1 MSAWQIYRPTPQQP
15 WTQERAAH
23 LHRRSVF
30 GSTWNELQ
38 RDLSGKPQEAVS
50 RVLSDEARID
60 GIPDEFASLA
70 NLIGNAAAVQP
81 NVERLKA
88 WWIYRIL
95 FTPAPLQERLTLM
108 WHNHFATSN
117 LKVNNLPFMKLQN
130 DTLREH
136 ATAPFGELLH
146 AMLHDPALLT
156 WLDAPSNRRGH
167 ANENLS
173 RELMELFTLGIGNY
187 TEADVKHVARALTG
201 LTVKEGRFQFN
212 AHRHDAGE
220 KTILHKTGPF
230 DADQLADILLQNP
243 ATAQRLAGKLIAE
256 FCSEGVVN
264 ETAHNELASQLR
276 TSNLD
281 IGKAVETILR
291 SELFFSDANINSR
304 ICDPMSFLIAP
315 LRALELFDKPPSTLA
330 LSEWLQRMGL
340 DLFNPPNV
348 AGWPGN
354 RSWLTTRTVIA
365 RANYVAA
372 IISGDVYRPANA
384 PDLQKLAKKH
394 SASKNDAFETMM
406 RILLLGGANENQAQ
420 EPIKSTIDSREANTV
435 LALLTGFHAH
445 LH

>member
-1 MSAWQIYRPTPQQP
+1 MSAWHIYQPSPQQP
-15 WTQERAAH
+15 WTPERAVH
-23 LHRRSVF
+23 LHRRCVF
-30 GSTWNELQ
+30 GATWNELQ
-38 RDLSGKPQEAVS
+38 RDLSSKPQEAVS

-60 GIPDEFASLA
+60 GIPDDFTSLT
-70 NLIGNAAAVQP
+70 NLIGNAAIVQP

-88 WWIYRIL
+88 WWIYRVL

-130 DTLREH
+130 DTLRQH
-136 ATAPFGELLH
+136 ATAPFGDLLH
-146 AMLHDPALLT
+146 AMLRDPALLT

-187 TEADVKHVARALTG
+187 SEADVKNAARALTG
-201 LTVKEGRFQFN
+201 LTVKEGRFEFN
-212 AHRHDAGE
+212 PHRHDAGE
-220 KTILHKTGPF
+220 KTILHQTGPF
-230 DADQLADILLQNP
+230 DADQLAAVLLQNP
-243 ATAQRLAGKLIAE
+243 ATAKRLASRLIAE

-264 ETAHNELASQLR
+264 ETAHNELASQLQ

-315 LRALELFDKPPSTLA
+315 LRALELFDTPPSTLA
-330 LSEWLQRMGL
+330 LGEWLKRMGL
-340 DLFNPPNV
+340 DLFYPPNV
-348 AGWPGN
+348 AGWPGS

-365 RANYVAA
+365 RANYAA
-372 IISGDVYRPANA
+372 AMISGDVYRPANA
-384 PDLQKLAKKH
+384 PDLQKLAKEH
-394 SASKNDAFETMM
+394 SASKSDAFETMM
-406 RILLLGGANENQAQ
+406 RLLLLGGAKENQAQ
-420 EPIKSTIDSREANTV
+420 QPVKPSAGSREANTV
-435 LALLTGFHAH
+435 LTLLTGFPAH